1 MNFTVQF
8 STAANE
14 DLQRIFDF
22 LIQGELESPTG
33 DLDIPEKARH
43 AIHAFI
49 ALLQTSP
56 FACRKV
62 GESPFTRELIIAF
75 GSTGYVAL
83 LEIVNDTT
91 VIVGAIRHQRE
102 DDYH

>member
-8 STAANE
+8 SIAANE

-22 LIQGELESPTG
+22 LIQRELESPTG
-33 DLDIPEKARH
+33 DLDISEKARH
-43 AIHAFI
+43 AIHACI

>member
-8 STAANE
+8 SAAANE

-22 LIQGELESPTG
+22 LIQRELDSPTG
-33 DLDIPEKARH
+33 DMAIPEKARH
-43 AIHAFI
+43 AIHAGI
-49 ALLQTSP
+49 GLLQTSP
-56 FACRKV
+56 FVCRKV
-62 GESPFTRELIIAF
+62 GDSPFTRELIIAF

-83 LEIVNDTT
+83 FEIINDTT
-91 VIVGAIRHQRE
+91 VIVGAILHQRE